1 MSESRYNSSVLNSDI
16 ARARYTKNQDKAAIS
31 LFNHLLVEFL
41 GLVSINDMKMYDL
54 EDEVEKN
61 LMGYYLYIQYTNI
74 PKNHQ
79 ACLANHNK
87 DPTGYLKYALL
98 SE

>member
-1 MSESRYNSSVLNSDI
+1 MVEIRTDTSALKSDIGRSRYNQ
-16 ARARYTKNQDKAAIS
+16 NQDKSFLA
-31 LFNHLLVEFL
+31 LFNNFLIDIL
-41 GLVSINDMKMYDL
+41 GLVSINGMKMDDL
-54 EDEVEKN
+54 EDEVEKI
-61 LMGYYLYIQYTNI
+61 LMGCYLYIQYTNI

-87 DPTGYLKYALL
+87 DPTGYLKYTLL